1 MRSYWLDLHN
11 PAQRIL
17 YKFGLSARGKTEL
30 EILKK
35 LSQSSANVYNLN
47 QKIRCNIDV
56 HYSTVLRA
64 LRRLEEKMLVR
75 VVSQRNSGRREKIYV
90 CTLLGQLV
98 VALAKKGI
106 SGAVRILAEN
116 SKSFREC
123 IQVHS
128 SFNYDY
134 QSMMTESLILNNLN
148 TKKMQPVFLSELDDN
163 VRTIE
168 LEWIKENIV
177 RALFYDPSAN
187 DFDRGLIDSDYRIS
201 LYVPLS
207 RSEILRYLRKIVH
220 ISWIRDF
227 VIQFIEQYIEKENEW
242 LQALKDFT
250 MEAKLARTRALEE
263 ID

>member
-1 MRSYWLDLHN
+1 MRSYWLNLHK

-35 LSQSSANVYNLN
+35 LSQGSTNVYKLN
-47 QKIRCNIDV
+47 RKIKSDTDV

-64 LRRLEEKMLVR
+64 LRRLEKKRLVK
-75 VVSQRNSGRREKIYV
+75 VVSQENSGRHEKKYA

-106 SGAVRILAEN
+106 SGAVRIVAEI

-123 IQVHS
+123 IRVHS
-128 SFNYDY
+128 SVNYDY
-134 QSMMTESLILNNLN
+134 KSMMMELVILNLLN
-148 TKKMQPVFLSELDDN
+148 SKKAETVTPSELDEQ
-163 VRTIE
+163 VRNIE

-177 RALFYDPSAN
+177 RALFYDSSAN
-187 DFDRGLIDSDYRIS
+187 DFNHGRIDNDYRIS

-220 ISWIRDF
+220 INWMSDY
-227 VIQFIEQYIEKENEW
+227 VIQFIELYIEKENEW
-242 LQALKDFT
+242 LQALKDFK
-250 MEAKLARTRALEE
+250 MDAKIARTRSLEE
-263 ID
+263 FH